1 MKNTLQNK
9 LFKYIVSSS
18 NIDDIQSRFIA
29 FRLEQNDVTQIY
41 NITDGDEVNNYIFKT
56 DIGYFKIIV
65 VNLPIPIT
73 QVIKML

>member
-1 MKNTLQNK
+1 MKNTLQNR

-41 NITDGDEVNNYIFKT
+41 NITDGDEVNNYIFET